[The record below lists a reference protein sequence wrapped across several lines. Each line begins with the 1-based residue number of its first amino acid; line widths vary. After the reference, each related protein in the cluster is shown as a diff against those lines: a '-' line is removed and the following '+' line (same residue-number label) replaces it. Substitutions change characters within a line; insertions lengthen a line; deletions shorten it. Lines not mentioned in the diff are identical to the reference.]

1 MAPSQSFNCI
11 ISPFDKFWELSQKAN
26 QECWL
31 VAFKAASD
39 HVHFNV
45 SVATADQ
52 FLELL
57 KDKSEYFRWG
67 LLMSVPIARDG
78 SLNSAK
84 DKLANGEETMKV
96 EFTEKVNL
104 LTHWTKVPT
113 AKCQQLQRR

>member
-11 ISPFDKFWELSQKAN
+11 ISPFEKFWDLSQKAN

-31 VAFKAASD
+31 LASKAASD
-39 HVHFNV
+39 HLRFDV
-45 SVATADQ
+45 SIATADQ

-67 LLMSVPIARDG
+67 LLMSIPVTGDG
-78 SLNSAK
+78 SFNGN
-84 DKLANGEETMKV
+84 KLANGEETMKV

-104 LTHWTKVPT
+104 LTHWTKVTT
-113 AKCQQLQRR
+113 AKCQQFAQ